1 MYNLVGRALLCVCAC
16 VLAIAVGELRSGFV
30 GVVFEIWWTVHR
42 ERCEAAA
49 AEFGDSH
56 TAAHGLET
64 EI

>member
-1 MYNLVGRALLCVCAC
+1 M
-16 VLAIAVGELRSGFV
+16 AVGELRSGFV

-56 TAAHGLET
+56 TVGTAHGLET
-64 EI
+64 DKEDISVSFQTHATTVE